1 MSWLPQTP
9 TEPYWECPEA
19 KFAHLVMA
27 TDDPRAWKALEQVAK
42 RSDVGL
48 PMEFLNPMDYTYVG
62 DRHRRQRLEF
72 LAAFLDDADVPD
84 RKARPEMFSG
94 PHTGFTFERVAV
106 QDFAAMKIASLL
118 DMPDRPDRDWTPR
131 QWEKLRRPVKE
142 ALHR

>member
-48 PMEFLNPMDYTYVG
+48 PM
-62 DRHRRQRLEF
+62 EF